1 MNKRNINNNILDQ
14 YGRIFDYARIS
25 VNEKCNLR
33 CLYCMPEDGI
43 NFLPNDK
50 LLNLKEFKFIIKVL
64 SESGIKKIRFTGG
77 EPLLNKD
84 IFSLIDYSFKTG
96 VKSVYLTTNGLLL
109 NQKAKQLK
117 ESGLT
122 GINISL
128 DTLDHQK
135 FIQITRREGLDKVL
149 QGLNHSISLGFSSIK
164 LNVVLLKTFNQNE
177 INDFI
182 ELTKDNNITVRF
194 IELMPFDSHQ
204 IWKTGNFIGIDLI
217 EKLIKSNY
225 SNLEI
230 ATGSKTEH
238 KIYQIAGYKGKV
250 GIIPAFSRTLCDKC
264 NRIRITADGKLR
276 NCLYSNNEFDLK
288 KLINNG
294 ITHENLALE
303 IKKVMFTKE
312 KDGWIAQNN
321 GKKIRESMTQIGG

>member
-1 MNKRNINNNILDQ
+1 
-14 YGRIFDYARIS
+14 
-25 VNEKCNLR
+25 
-33 CLYCMPEDGI
+33 MPEDGI

-50 LLNLKEFKFIIKVL
+50 LLNLKEMKFIIKVL

-84 IFSLIDYSFKTG
+84 IFSLIEYSFKTG
-96 VKSVYLTTNGLLL
+96 VESVYLTTNGLLL
-109 NQKAKQLK
+109 KQKAKNLK

-135 FIQITRREGLDKVL
+135 FVQITRREGLDKVL
-149 QGLNHSISLGFSSIK
+149 QGLHHSISLGFNSIK

-217 EKLIKSNY
+217 EKLIRSNY

-238 KIYQIAGYKGKV
+238 KIYKITGYKGKV
-250 GIIPAFSRTLCDKC
+250 GIIPAFSR
-264 NRIRITADGKLR
+264 I
-276 NCLYSNNEFDLK
+276 S
-288 KLINNG
+288 
-294 ITHENLALE
+294 
-303 IKKVMFTKE
+303 
-312 KDGWIAQNN
+312 
-321 GKKIRESMTQIGG
+321 S